1 MVSLTRVNSPE
12 ETLTPNQWL
21 EHFSHKYSGDDLQ
34 LLQSAVNLA
43 QTHYP
48 EDALTQM
55 GEPMLSHVLSASYF
69 VDELH
74 IFVDALAAT
83 VLSALPVYCENWQEL
98 IKEHCNIHVMRLVEG
113 IDQVQKLTRFA
124 TVEKISTPEE
134 RQQQAESMRKMLIAM
149 VSDIRVVLIKLAMRT
164 RTMHFMASIPDS
176 DLKREIAKET
186 LDIFAPLANRLG
198 VWQLKWLLEDLGF
211 RYQNPEA
218 YSRIAK
224 LLDEKRIER
233 LEYMNNVVKII
244 ERELGRLN
252 IHCEVAGRPKH
263 IYSIYKKMTK
273 KKLDF
278 SGLYDIRAV
287 RILVDTVPQCYTT
300 LGIIHSMWQPIPG
313 EFDDYIAHPKSNDY
327 QSLHTVV
334 VGPKDKGVEIQIRTF
349 DMHQYA
355 EFGVAAHWRYKE
367 GGEGDKAYEQKI
379 SWLRQL
385 LDWRENVA
393 DNDNDKAND
402 LAEAFQTEL
411 FNDTIYVLTPH
422 GKVLSLPIGA
432 TPIDFAYAVHTDL
445 GHRCRGAK
453 VNGQIVPLSTPL
465 ENGHRVEII
474 TAKEGHPSVNW
485 LLDGW
490 VKSSKA
496 INKIRAYI
504 RAQNAES
511 VRENGRTLLD
521 KQLNKMSA
529 KPNLQQLSE
538 AIGYSKLDDLYL
550 ALGHGEVTPRTI
562 SHAATQLMRPEENT
576 PEVTAA
582 SIVRKS
588 RARTDKS
595 GVLVDGEGGLMTFL
609 AKCCKPAPPDDIAGF
624 VTKGRGIS
632 VHRSSCAAYQN
643 LAQLHPDKIVSTQW
657 SELKVGQ
664 VFPIDIEVTARDRN
678 GLLRDVSEAFSR
690 NKLNVIG
697 VNTLTKDSL
706 ATMRF
711 TVEIRQVE
719 DLPKVMSH
727 ISEIKG
733 IFTVDRL

>member
-1 MVSLTRVNSPE
+1 MVSLTRVISPE
-12 ETLTPNQWL
+12 QTLTPEQWL
-21 EHFSHKYSGDDLQ
+21 AHFSGKFSGEDLALMQ
-34 LLQSAVNLA
+34 GALELA
-43 QTHYP
+43 QTYYP
-48 EDALTQM
+48 KDAKTQM
-55 GEPMLSHVLSASYF
+55 GEPMLSHVLSATYF
-69 VDELH
+69 VDEMH
-74 IFVDALAAT
+74 IFADALAAT
-83 VLSALPVYCENWQEL
+83 VLSALPVYCKNWQEL
-98 IKEHCNIHVMRLVEG
+98 TVQKCNASIARLVEG
-113 IDQVQKLTRFA
+113 IDQVQKLTKFA
-124 TVEKISTPEE
+124 NIEKINTPEE
-134 RQQQAESMRKMLIAM
+134 HQQQAESMRKMLIAM

-224 LLDEKRIER
+224 LLDEKRTER
-233 LEYMNNVVKII
+233 MEYINNVVSII
-244 ERELGRLN
+244 EGELGRLN

-287 RILVDTVPQCYTT
+287 RVLVDTVPQCYTT

-349 DMHQYA
+349 DMHQFA

-385 LDWRENVA
+385 LEWRENVA
-393 DNDNDKAND
+393 DNEQDSN

-422 GKVLSLPIGA
+422 GKVLSLPVGA

-453 VNGQIVPLSTPL
+453 VNGQIVPLSTAL
-465 ENGHRVEII
+465 ENGQRVEII
-474 TAKEGHPSVNW
+474 TVKEGHPSVNW

-496 INKIRAYI
+496 TSKIRAYI

-511 VRENGRTLLD
+511 VRENGRTILD
-521 KQLNKMSA
+521 KQLNKLSMR
-529 KPNLQQLSE
+529 PNLQHLCE
-538 AIGYSKLDDLYL
+538 ALGYTKLDDLYL

-562 SHAATQLMRPEENT
+562 SNAATQLMRPEE
-576 PEVTAA
+576 TATEFTEA
-582 SIVRKS
+582 NIVRKS
-588 RARTDKS
+588 RAQTDKS
-595 GVLVDGEGGLMTFL
+595 GVLVDGEGGLLTFL
-609 AKCCKPAPPDDIAGF
+609 AKCCKPAPPDAIAGF

-632 VHRSSCAAYQN
+632 VHRQNCAAYEN

-657 SELKVGQ
+657 SELKSGQ
-664 VFPIDIEVTARDRN
+664 VFPIDIEITARDRN

-697 VNTLTKDSL
+697 VNTITKDAL

-711 TVEIRQVE
+711 TVEIKQVE
-719 DLPKVMSH
+719 ELPRV
-727 ISEIKG
+727 ISNISDVKG
-733 IFTVDRL
+733 VYTVNRL

>member
-1 MVSLTRVNSPE
+1 MVSLTTVNAPE
-12 ETLTPNQWL
+12 ETLTPEQWL
-21 EHFSHKYSGDDLQ
+21 SRFSTQ
-34 LLQSAVNLA
+34 LPEEEVCLLEGALKLA
-43 QTHYP
+43 QEFYP
-48 EDALTQM
+48 ADAVTQI
-55 GEPMLSHVLSASYF
+55 GEPMLSHVLSATYF
-69 VDELH
+69 VHELN
-74 IFVDALAAT
+74 IFSDAIAAT
-83 VLSALPVYCENWQEL
+83 VLSALPVYCSDW
-98 IKEHCNIHVMRLVEG
+98 KERVCTQCNDSVMRLVEG
-113 IDQVQKLTRFA
+113 IDQIQKLTKFSK
-124 TVEKISTPEE
+124 VEKISTPQEN
-134 RQQQAESMRKMLIAM
+134 QQQAESMRKMLIAM
-149 VSDIRVVLIKLAMRT
+149 VSDIRVVLIKLAMRA
-164 RTMHFMASIPDS
+164 RTMHYMARIPDS
-176 DLKREIAKET
+176 EEKRELAKET

-198 VWQLKWLLEDLGF
+198 VWQLKWILEDLGF
-211 RYQNPEA
+211 RYQKPEE
-218 YSRIAK
+218 YIQIAR

-233 LEYMNNVVKII
+233 IDYINDVVATI
-244 ERELGRLN
+244 ERELDRLG

-287 RILVDTVPQCYTT
+287 RVLVDTVPQCYTT

-327 QSLHTVV
+327 RSLHTVV
-334 VGPKDKGVEIQIRTF
+334 IGPKDKGVEIQIRTF

-393 DNDNDKAND
+393 EDDKANE

-422 GKVLSLPIGA
+422 GKVLSLPVGA

-453 VNGQIVPLSTPL
+453 VNGHIVPLSTPL
-465 ENGHRVEII
+465 ENGQRVDII
-474 TAKEGHPSVNW
+474 TAKEGNPSVNW
-485 LLDGW
+485 LIEGW

-496 INKIRAYI
+496 ISKIRAFV
-504 RAQNAES
+504 RAQNSEA
-511 VRENGRTLLD
+511 VREDGRAQLD
-521 KQLNKMSA
+521 KQLNKLPQ
-529 KPNLQQLSE
+529 KPNLQQLAE
-538 AIGYSKLDDLYL
+538 ALNFNKVDDLYL
-550 ALGHGEVTPRTI
+550 AVGHGEMTPRSI
-562 SHAATQLMRPEENT
+562 NIAARQLLHPIVEQTVIT
-576 PEVTAA
+576 PDSLVK
-582 SIVRKS
+582 KS
-588 RARTDKS
+588 RAQTDKS
-595 GVLVDGEGGLMTFL
+595 GVLIDGEGGLLSFL
-609 AKCCKPAPPDDIAGF
+609 AKCCKPAPPDEIAGF

-632 VHRSSCAAYQN
+632 VHRQSCAAYKN
-643 LAQLHPDKIVSTQW
+643 LAQMHPDKIVSTQW
-657 SELKVGQ
+657 SASKTDQ
-664 VFPIDIEVTARDRN
+664 VFPIDVEIMARDRN

-711 TVEIRQVE
+711 TVEIKQVE
-719 DLPKVMSH
+719 DLPRVISNL
-727 ISEIKG
+727 SEIKG
-733 IFTVDRL
+733 VFSVNRL